1 MNDIAEPTPSVYV
14 LFSVERSEET
24 AVAVCESMDQ
34 AKQVAAA
41 NEPDKNARLA
51 AFRWDYREADISPN
65 DWMVDGEDD
74 PDTGAWWSGWRIR
87 KVELGVPF
95 A

>member
-24 AVAVCESMDQ
+24 VVAVCESMDQ
-34 AKQVAAA
+34 AKQVAFA
-41 NEPDKNARLA
+41 NERSYNGDPL
-51 AFRWDYREADISPN
+51 FCWDYEHGDNTPN
-65 DWMVDGEDD
+65 DWMTDCEDD
-74 PDTGAWWSGWRIR
+74 PASGAWTGWRIR
-87 KVELGVPF
+87 KVNFGVPF